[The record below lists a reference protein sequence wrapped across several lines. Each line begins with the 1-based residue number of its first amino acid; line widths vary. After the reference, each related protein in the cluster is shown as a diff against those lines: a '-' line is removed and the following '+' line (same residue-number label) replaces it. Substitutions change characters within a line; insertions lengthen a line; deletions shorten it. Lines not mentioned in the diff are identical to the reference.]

1 MMKKILI
8 LCLLPFLFFG
18 MTACQ
23 KKPSKVELLR
33 AEKQRND
40 SLELVHNEMTRLAAD
55 SLLQTLMPEVEPLM
69 KLFRYEKNDSYEDN
83 GNYVHRLL
91 RTEGN
96 TTRNFLQAM
105 VSDDRRLIV
114 RSYIYSSRPVRQTTL
129 NLSVGEFFVEAE
141 GSNHLFEAEGV
152 HEIMSVF
159 GDDALR
165 LLQFVD
171 ANREERIR
179 VTARADAPEGKQP
192 ASVVYYLTKDE
203 KQALSDTYALAVLM
217 KQIYDLEQTIDLCN
231 RKALKLNQK
240 LSKGQAPE

>member
-1 MMKKILI
+1 MKKILI
-8 LCLLPFLFFG
+8 LCLLPLLLLSLS
-18 MTACQ
+18 ACQ

-40 SLELVHNEMTRLAAD
+40 SLEMVHNEMTRHAAD

-69 KLFRYEKNDSYEDN
+69 KLFRYEKNENYEDN
-83 GNYVHRLL
+83 GHYVHRLL

-96 TTRNFLQAM
+96 TTRNFMQAM

-114 RSYIYSSRPVRQTTL
+114 RSYVYASRPVNQKSL

-141 GSNHLFEAEGV
+141 GSNHVFEAEGV
-152 HEIMSVF
+152 HEIMSIF

-171 ANREERIR
+171 AKRDERIR
-179 VTARADAPEGKQP
+179 VQAAP
-192 ASVVYYLTKDE
+192 SIVYYLTKEE
-203 KQALSDTYALAVLM
+203 KQALGDTYALAVLM

-231 RKALKLNQK
+231 RKEELYRSRAR
-240 LSKGQAPE
+240 SM